1 MTYKVTY
8 FDKDTTKF
16 SHELCQIPDEVA
28 HGRPAFG
35 SLRKP
40 RPYVVGSV
48 YPLPGTELGFGLV
61 SEGDSDSFTL
71 EQFGCRILG
80 RTSPRTP
87 HYLDPLF
94 LEGFPVVP
102 VEVYLVSEG
111 SVWLA
116 AEPFL
121 KLGYM
126 DRKVGSLVVRFPA
139 VMADVREAIHDADT
153 YLGSKL
159 DSGLC
164 FTTHYRP
171 EMGLMY
177 ADYAVLTS
185 TALLSRGDVDSAFSR
200 SLGSTKTFGTLIS
213 VVFRLRV
220 MRSFSDFESP

>member
-16 SHELCQIPDEVA
+16 SHELYQIPDEVA
-28 HGRPAFG
+28 LGRPAFG

-40 RPYVVGSV
+40 RPYVVVSV
-48 YPLPGTELGFGLV
+48 YPLPGAELDFGLV
-61 SEGDSDSFTL
+61 SERDSNSFTL

-80 RTSPRTP
+80 RTSQRTL

-102 VEVYLVSEG
+102 VEVYLVSEE

-126 DRKVGSLVVRFPA
+126 DRKVEVSL
-139 VMADVREAIHDADT
+139 
-153 YLGSKL
+153 
-159 DSGLC
+159 
-164 FTTHYRP
+164 
-171 EMGLMY
+171 
-177 ADYAVLTS
+177 
-185 TALLSRGDVDSAFSR
+185 
-200 SLGSTKTFGTLIS
+200 
-213 VVFRLRV
+213 
-220 MRSFSDFESP
+220 